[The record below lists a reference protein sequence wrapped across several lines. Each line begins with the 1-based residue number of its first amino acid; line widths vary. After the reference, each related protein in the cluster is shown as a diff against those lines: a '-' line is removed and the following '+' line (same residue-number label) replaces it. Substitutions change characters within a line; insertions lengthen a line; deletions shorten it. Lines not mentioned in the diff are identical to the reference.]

1 MNPVHGF
8 LTAQPG
14 SVTLALK
21 VQPRARKNAIL
32 GSLGSE
38 LRISLTAPPVDDA
51 ANEALVRFLADHFG
65 CGRNQIEIIR
75 GRTSRHKTVR
85 IRDLPVETVLHRL
98 VPTP

>member
-14 SVTLALK
+14 SATLALK
-21 VQPRARKNAIL
+21 IQPRARKNAIL
-32 GSLGSE
+32 GPLGSE

-51 ANEALVRFLADHFG
+51 ANEALVRFLADQLG

-85 IRDLPVETVLHRL
+85 IRDLPVETILLRL
-98 VPTP
+98 SPTP